1 MKLGLGLHNRYF
13 EARKEIRYRLKNLRR
28 PNLYDLKTPERV
40 GCFYRQPSDMS
51 ETDRLMLFALVR
63 GLRPALALEIGG
75 SVGGSARI
83 ITNAMQENGMGRLI
97 GIDPIPDTFRAKSS
111 DLHARYTLMEGYSP
125 QAIPAAA
132 AKAGGKFDFVFVDA
146 LHIYDAALADFRG
159 CLPHLADGAHV
170 LFHDAYHQGLDQ
182 AIRDVLSENSE
193 LVDCG
198 IITRNAP
205 PTFPVT
211 GQGLRLIRK
220 GAVDSKRLISEVYE
234 RDNKTPPPFTR
245 DVWNYDEAYN
255 RFLSEKQERES

>member
-1 MKLGLGLHNRYF
+1 
-13 EARKEIRYRLKNLRR
+13 
-28 PNLYDLKTPERV
+28 
-40 GCFYRQPSDMS
+40 
-51 ETDRLMLFALVR
+51 MLFALVR
-63 GLRPALALEIGG
+63 GLRPALALEIGARW
-75 SVGGSARI
+75 GGSARI
-83 ITNAMQENGMGRLI
+83 ITNAMQENGVGRLI
-97 GIDPIPDTFRAKSS
+97 GIDPRPDVFRAKPG
-111 DLHARYTLMEGYSP
+111 DLHRRYTLLEGYSP

-132 AKAGGKFDFVFVDA
+132 QKAGGKFDFIFVDA

-182 AIRDVLSENSE
+182 AIGEVLVENSE

-220 GAVDSKRLISEVYE
+220 GPVDSKKLIREAYE
-234 RDNKTPPPFTR
+234 RNNETPPPFSR
-245 DVWNYDEAYN
+245 DVWNYDESYN
-255 RFLSEKQERES
+255 RILSEKQDAAAES